1 MKFNISLVIIL
12 LRILGI
18 YVAFIPIAFS
28 QVSVLESRYDQGRT
42 GANLQENL
50 LTTGNVD
57 SRTFGK
63 VDSYSVDGQIYAQ
76 PLYVPGV
83 EMPGQGTHNILVV
96 ATMNDMLYV
105 FDADQSGPPLWSKN
119 LAESP
124 NSPESIFNI
133 LADIIETLGG
143 LLNIT
148 GNIGIESTPII
159 DPATNTLYVVA
170 RTRENLNSVFRLYAL
185 DLTTGAENS
194 GGSVVI
200 SGSSAS
206 GIKDLT
212 FAPEIHNQRAGLAMA
227 KGNIIIAFGSHE
239 DTFQYYGWVMSY
251 DVNTLA
257 QTGVFVTVPTA
268 DHGGAVWQSGRAP
281 AVDSSGYVYMFVGNS
296 WGDNAYDGV
305 NNFSESAI
313 KLDPAQ
319 GLKLVDWF
327 TPDNW
332 QDLDS
337 QDNDLSSSGPTLIP
351 NINLLVGGGKE
362 GNLYLL
368 DKDNLGKYDP
378 TDSQVMQKEAT
389 GGEIRGGPVFWPR
402 TASNSLLYNFSADST
417 LMALGFNGTQFDIVA
432 TSPDL
437 VAAYP
442 GGILSLSANGE
453 QPGSG
458 VLWSLMPVSDSADH
472 QSVPGILRAYD
483 AENITHELWNSL
495 ILPGDDF
502 GLLAKFVPPVVA
514 NGKVYVATFSN
525 ELAVYGL
532 KSKHFWRH

>member
-12 LRILGI
+12 LRIWGI
-18 YVAFIPIAFS
+18 YIAFIPIAFS

-50 LTTGNVD
+50 LTTANVN
-57 SRTFGK
+57 SSTFGK

-83 EMPGQGTHNILVV
+83 EIPGQGTHNILVV
-96 ATMNDMLYV
+96 ATMNDMLYA
-105 FDADQSGPPLWSKN
+105 FDADQSSPPLWSKN
-119 LAESP
+119 LAAP
-124 NSPESIFNI
+124 NHPESIFNI
-133 LADIIETLGG
+133 LIAAIGDLLDISD
-143 LLNIT
+143 
-148 GNIGIESTPII
+148 NIGIESTPII

-170 RTRENLNSVFRLYAL
+170 RTSENLNSVFRLHAL
-185 DLTTGAENS
+185 DLTTGVETS

-200 SGSSAS
+200 SGSSTS
-206 GIKDLT
+206 GINNLT
-212 FAPEIHNQRAGLAMA
+212 FDPGIQNQRAGLAMA

-239 DTFQYYGWVMSY
+239 DSYQYYGWVMAY
-251 DVNTLA
+251 DASTLA

-319 GLKLVDWF
+319 GLELVDWF

-337 QDNDLSSSGPTLIP
+337 NDADLSSSGPTLIP
-351 NINLLVGGGKE
+351 NTNLLLGGGKE

-368 DKDNLGKYDP
+368 NQDNLGQYDP
-378 TDSQVMQKEAT
+378 TDSQVIQKVDT
-389 GGEIRGGPVFWPR
+389 GGEVRGGPVFWPR

-417 LMALGFNGTQFDIVA
+417 LMALGFNGAQFDIVS
-432 TSPDL
+432 TSPAL

-458 VLWSLMPVSDSADH
+458 VLWSLMPVSDDAIG
-472 QSVPGILRAYD
+472 QSVPGILRAYE
-483 AENITHELWNSL
+483 AENITNELWNSL

-532 KSKHFWRH
+532 RVN